1 MNIKQ
6 IAKGYK
12 GYVIDLRREFHK
24 HPESSLNEFKTSQKI
39 KSELKKLNIPYISA
53 ANTGVIA
60 DIKGKLPGKI
70 VALRAD
76 IDALEINE
84 LNDIEYRSQNP
95 GLMHACGHDAH
106 TASLLG
112 AARILVDVR
121 DNING
126 TIRLLFQPAEEIGKG
141 AKALIADGAM
151 DGVDGVFGI
160 HVSSNLDCGKVSV
173 ENGPRMACADVF
185 KITIKGKSGHGAR
198 PHQAIDALVAAC
210 ASVLNLQ
217 TVVSREINPLEPVVI
232 TVGSIKSGTR
242 FNIIANQAVL
252 EGTSRCFGEEIR
264 QQIFSAIDRVIKYTA
279 QAYRA
284 EAELEYDFTTSP
296 LINDDKCS
304 EIGAGAV
311 KKILSEKALAHVGRT
326 LGTDDF
332 SEYLK
337 KAPGI
342 YALVGAGNK
351 SKGAIY
357 PHHHERFNIDE
368 DSLEISSALYAQYA
382 LDFLESSL

>member
-1 MNIKQ
+1 MEIRQ
-6 IAKGYK
+6 IAKRYK
-12 GYVIDLRREFHK
+12 GYVIDLRREFHM
-24 HPESSLNEFKTSQKI
+24 HPEPSLKELNTSQRI
-39 KSELKKLNIPYISA
+39 KSELRKLNIPYTPA
-53 ANTGVIA
+53 ADTGVIA
-60 DIKGKLPGKI
+60 EIKGKKHGKT

-84 LNDIEYRSQNP
+84 ANDIEYKSQNP

-106 TASLLG
+106 IASLLG
-112 AARILVDVR
+112 AARILNDVR
-121 DNING
+121 DNISG

-141 AKALIADGAM
+141 AKALIAAGAM

-160 HVSSNLDCGKVSV
+160 HVSSNLECGKVSV
-173 ENGPRMACADVF
+173 DGGPLMACADVF

-210 ASVLNLQ
+210 AAVINLQ
-217 TVVSREINPLEPVVI
+217 TIISREIDPLEPAVI
-232 TVGSIKSGTR
+232 SVGSIKSGTR
-242 FNIIANQAVL
+242 FNIIANDAVL
-252 EGTSRCFGEEIR
+252 EGTSRCFGEKTR
-264 QQIFSAIDRVIKYTA
+264 KQIFAAIERVIKYTA

-284 EAELEYDFTTSP
+284 EVGIEYNFTTSP
-296 LINDDKCS
+296 LINDARCS

-311 KKILSEKALAHVGRT
+311 KKILSAKALAHVGRS

-337 KAPGI
+337 KSPGI
-342 YALVGAGNK
+342 YALVGVGNK
-351 SKGAIY
+351 TKGIIY
-357 PHHHERFNIDE
+357 PYHHERFNIDE